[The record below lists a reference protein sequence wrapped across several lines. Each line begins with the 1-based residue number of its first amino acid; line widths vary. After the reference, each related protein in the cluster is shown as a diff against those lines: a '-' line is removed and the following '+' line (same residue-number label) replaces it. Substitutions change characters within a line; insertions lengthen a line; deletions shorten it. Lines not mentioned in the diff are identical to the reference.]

1 MWMHG
6 DIFQIPFIHKIFNR
20 RTHIRRGKTYVGSE
34 HGKGS
39 VADVQKG
46 VWKGTGIVFSGLFT
60 PLLQFTNYFFAKF
73 IQKHSPPFPPIV
85 ARWDEEKQ
93 ESPHEAGGK
102 EEAMDELKKIP
113 TNQLVEE
120 LVDRDGVEKIVLQP
134 YQKSKFEA
142 EGPAVV
148 LMVTD

>member
-1 MWMHG
+1 
-6 DIFQIPFIHKIFNR
+6 
-20 RTHIRRGKTYVGSE
+20 
-34 HGKGS
+34 
-39 VADVQKG
+39 
-46 VWKGTGIVFSGLFT
+46 
-60 PLLQFTNYFFAKF
+60 
-73 IQKHSPPFPPIV
+73 
-85 ARWDEEKQ
+85 
-93 ESPHEAGGK
+93 
-102 EEAMDELKKIP
+102 MDELKKIP